1 MWQRFFEEME
11 DGEELSHDELLWR
24 CENKHRTDDPP
35 PPRLEELM
43 TLLELETALRQNQYS
58 KASYFDGIPSDL
70 GRRFPHQLA
79 RAFVHLVWKQQL
91 LVQEPVSFKGGILIQ
106 AYKGRGAP
114 SRCESFRALM
124 VSSILAKAT
133 HRSLRGAAMV
143 SFTSYRL
150 PLQIGGLAGRSVAQ
164 GAQCLISYAT
174 MCRRLG
180 KSYAILFVDIRQAF
194 YRLLREHIVATKVL
208 DDTVMRLF
216 ETLKLPHE
224 AFAEFAEEL
233 KAEAAME
240 TAQASPFVCAHV
252 QEALHGTWFK
262 LMGSDR
268 ISQTKR
274 GSRPGDNM
282 ADLLFAFAFRRILSK
297 VVAQL
302 EAEGCSMEVESLGVA
317 HPYPDQLGVCP
328 VVSFSTLGPV
338 WADDLAVMVS
348 EETAPLLVEKLRY
361 VGGTL
366 FHHLDMAGMQVNFE
380 AGKTEIVM
388 DLRGPGALAL
398 RKELYRH
405 NPPMMEFPS
414 NTHPSRFCRLV
425 ATYKHLGTIFSQ
437 KGRMLPEIRSRV
449 GQAKQAFRKHRKLIF
464 GNARLPVK
472 TRTQLF
478 TSLVMSVLQFN
489 IAIWPPLSNNE
500 HQAFV
505 SGVQALYHSLAFAVW
520 GPKVFDWRVERVADA
535 LGFSMADVVLRN
547 ARLRYFQHLTLKA
560 DEYVWAFVHL
570 DPGWLGLIRADLE
583 WMCRQIPFALPTT
596 APDDNWSVWDELL
609 RHKSRW
615 KKLVSRACAHA
626 DGQRAIQ
633 SHWHEGHR
641 RILETLQV
649 VQVWHDEQRRPDL
662 GLHVCLRC
670 QKKFKS
676 KAAWAVHAFRAH
688 QRVTP
693 VRRLAHGATCL
704 ICRKVY
710 ALHSRLVNHLRYSAP
725 CAEALRQRGLTTE
738 TQPSVGSR
746 QEQRAQYKVL
756 APVLQADGPDL
767 PAPVQRGQEDLLDT
781 GKEDLGEQMLD
792 VIAEYIRQPCNL
804 DELVN
809 QMWQVFQ
816 QSVVHPDE
824 IQPLMRQCIDG
835 FRQDFDMD
843 DVEDF
848 AISQKLDELLTT
860 VHDRWSFSWLCGHI
874 PNDRVT
880 PMTGKGELDSVD
892 EFNKLLQGGARFHP
906 VPRPIKLRCLILLHL
921 FSGHRRQGDVQ
932 DSFEQLSGQSC
943 FPLYGLSV
951 DVVISLTWGNLLK
964 DEVRNFFLQ
973 AIRESQI
980 VSIIA
985 GPPCE
990 TWSKAREE
998 YYKSQKG
1005 PRPVRTRE
1013 APWGMACLTLKELA
1027 QVKIGNLLLF
1037 VALQF
1042 AYVAW
1047 CAGTMMALEHPA
1059 EPPSPYSVSIWR
1071 LEVVRF
1077 LMMQSKVCRWRIFQ
1091 GRFGAPSPKPTDL
1104 LLIHPPDNFREILES
1119 FQTSQRLPTETS
1131 IGRNEKGVFKTQR
1144 LKEYPVPLCRA
1155 LAQLSFVHG
1164 MTRGHSM
1171 ESCEPSPKMGD
1182 MLTALRS
1189 EIGEGQ
1195 LGPDFCAPAAQVA
1208 WAELCKTLEFN
1219 CMAASKR
1226 SWPSKVKKKSPH
1238 HWENV
1243 HICSP
1248 LFTCLFVV
1256 FLLVFPNSKH
1266 LPRPA
1271 FFHWFNCRRET
1282 QTYERLRPGQV

>member
-1 MWQRFFEEME
+1 
-11 DGEELSHDELLWR
+11 
-24 CENKHRTDDPP
+24 
-35 PPRLEELM
+35 
-43 TLLELETALRQNQYS
+43 
-58 KASYFDGIPSDL
+58 
-70 GRRFPHQLA
+70 
-79 RAFVHLVWKQQL
+79 
-91 LVQEPVSFKGGILIQ
+91 
-106 AYKGRGAP
+106 
-114 SRCESFRALM
+114 
-124 VSSILAKAT
+124 
-133 HRSLRGAAMV
+133 
-143 SFTSYRL
+143 
-150 PLQIGGLAGRSVAQ
+150 
-164 GAQCLISYAT
+164 
-174 MCRRLG
+174 
-180 KSYAILFVDIRQAF
+180 
-194 YRLLREHIVATKVL
+194 
-208 DDTVMRLF
+208 
-216 ETLKLPHE
+216 
-224 AFAEFAEEL
+224 
-233 KAEAAME
+233 
-240 TAQASPFVCAHV
+240 
-252 QEALHGTWFK
+252 
-262 LMGSDR
+262 
-268 ISQTKR
+268 
-274 GSRPGDNM
+274 
-282 ADLLFAFAFRRILSK
+282 
-297 VVAQL
+297 
-302 EAEGCSMEVESLGVA
+302 
-317 HPYPDQLGVCP
+317 
-328 VVSFSTLGPV
+328 
-338 WADDLAVMVS
+338 
-348 EETAPLLVEKLRY
+348 
-361 VGGTL
+361 
-366 FHHLDMAGMQVNFE
+366 
-380 AGKTEIVM
+380 
-388 DLRGPGALAL
+388 
-398 RKELYRH
+398 
-405 NPPMMEFPS
+405 
-414 NTHPSRFCRLV
+414 
-425 ATYKHLGTIFSQ
+425 
-437 KGRMLPEIRSRV
+437 
-449 GQAKQAFRKHRKLIF
+449 
-464 GNARLPVK
+464 
-472 TRTQLF
+472 
-478 TSLVMSVLQFN
+478 
-489 IAIWPPLSNNE
+489 
-500 HQAFV
+500 
-505 SGVQALYHSLAFAVW
+505 
-520 GPKVFDWRVERVADA
+520 
-535 LGFSMADVVLRN
+535 
-547 ARLRYFQHLTLKA
+547 
-560 DEYVWAFVHL
+560 
-570 DPGWLGLIRADLE
+570 
-583 WMCRQIPFALPTT
+583 
-596 APDDNWSVWDELL
+596 
-609 RHKSRW
+609 
-615 KKLVSRACAHA
+615 
-626 DGQRAIQ
+626 
-633 SHWHEGHR
+633 
-641 RILETLQV
+641 
-649 VQVWHDEQRRPDL
+649 
-662 GLHVCLRC
+662 
-670 QKKFKS
+670 
-676 KAAWAVHAFRAH
+676 
-688 QRVTP
+688 
-693 VRRLAHGATCL
+693 
-704 ICRKVY
+704 
-710 ALHSRLVNHLRYSAP
+710 
-725 CAEALRQRGLTTE
+725 
-738 TQPSVGSR
+738 
-746 QEQRAQYKVL
+746 
-756 APVLQADGPDL
+756 
-767 PAPVQRGQEDLLDT
+767 
-781 GKEDLGEQMLD
+781 MLD

-892 EFNKLLQGGARFHP
+892 EFNKLLQGGARFRP

-1226 SWPSKVKKKSPH
+1226 SWPSKVKK
-1238 HWENV
+1238 
-1243 HICSP
+1243 SP
-1248 LFTCLFVV
+1248 L
-1256 FLLVFPNSKH
+1256 
-1266 LPRPA
+1266 
-1271 FFHWFNCRRET
+1271 
-1282 QTYERLRPGQV
+1282 